1 MTIANGLSEQIEL
14 VDQNGDNI
22 EDLFG
27 AFTSASFIIDETN
40 RTEYSIGNNGKAADI
55 SDGPVENRA
64 SITCK
69 PETLEILKVMGT
81 FDSGAG
87 TITFDKFLPKLNVLN
102 GQTTDSL
109 RFHFEDLKF
118 GGFNLGAEIDST
130 VTIEFDPILA
140 EKGEKQNQTVSVA
153 DADGTPLQW
162 TDTTVKIDGTQ
173 FGTTESVAGNTLDRN
188 LSSEYGL
195 GQGREPVENIEGR
208 FSIQPS
214 FVVKVEN
221 PEPFKK
227 VLDDS
232 SFPLT
237 VQDVRSEIGEISF
250 DFGDGN
256 GELVIEN
263 GKAEINTYDFDED
276 KDTRT
281 VELSFDAR
289 DIKVRNL

>member
-118 GGFNLGAEIDST
+118 GGFNLGAEID
-130 VTIEFDPILA
+130 A
-140 EKGEKQNQTVSVA
+140 
-153 DADGTPLQW
+153 
-162 TDTTVKIDGTQ
+162 
-173 FGTTESVAGNTLDRN
+173 
-188 LSSEYGL
+188 
-195 GQGREPVENIEGR
+195 
-208 FSIQPS
+208 
-214 FVVKVEN
+214 
-221 PEPFKK
+221 EPFKK